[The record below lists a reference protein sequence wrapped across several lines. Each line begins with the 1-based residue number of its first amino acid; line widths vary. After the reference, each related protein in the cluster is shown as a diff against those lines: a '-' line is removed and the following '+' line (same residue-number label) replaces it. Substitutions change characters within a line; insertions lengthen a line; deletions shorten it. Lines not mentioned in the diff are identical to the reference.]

1 MEIVDRAGGKMPAF
15 LGGIPVT
22 DPIPPT
28 PLVREHLHRIVG
40 SPAFAKAIRLQT
52 FLRFVVEQT
61 LAGQQDTIKEYAIA
75 LEVCGR
81 PPTFDAKTDP
91 IVRVDASR
99 LRARLDAY
107 YRLDGRDDSIRI
119 HLPKGSYVPAFTSA
133 APPAPGPPAASLAVL
148 PFVDLGP
155 ERDDRSFAD
164 GLAEELIHRLSTI
177 PALRVIARTSAFR
190 YRSKDLRRIAADLG
204 VAYIVE
210 GSVRSAGPQIRVTVQ
225 LTATEDC
232 GVRWSGRYERE
243 LSDVFAVQDDIC
255 CSIATALEL
264 QLAPPARALPRARP
278 EPRAHV
284 EYLKGR
290 HFWNRRTAS
299 SLAQSLEHYRRAIAL
314 DAHYAPAHCGIAD
327 TFVVQALNE
336 QVDARDALAQ
346 ALAHSEEALRLAP
359 DLPEALVS
367 AAAVASV
374 LEWDWMQGDVLF
386 RRAVDINPRHSVAHY
401 LRAILNLAPR
411 ACWEP
416 ALLAMD
422 HAIELDPVS
431 PVLHRDLG
439 IVHYLRGEF
448 REAEEALQAALTL
461 EPAFRGSL
469 FWLGRALAEQG
480 RYDDA
485 LRMFQARLAEPGA
498 NTRVLA
504 SLVHTLGLMGRQTEA
519 LERFEQLQREAAAG
533 RVPALNLAIAH
544 LGLGQRDEALTE
556 LERACASH
564 AVPLYQLAVDPIFRL
579 VRDTR
584 RFQAVLREMKLDTA
598 AAACS

>member
-1 MEIVDRAGGKMPAF
+1 MEMVDRAGGKMPAF

-22 DPIPPT
+22 DPIPPAA
-28 PLVREHLHRIVG
+28 LVREHLDRIVR
-40 SPAFAKAIRLQT
+40 SPAFAKANRLQA

-61 LAGQQDTIKEYAIA
+61 LAGCQDTIKEYAIA

-81 PPTFDAKTDP
+81 PATFDAKTDP
-91 IVRVDASR
+91 IVRVDANR
-99 LRARLDAY
+99 LRVRLDAY
-107 YRLDGRDDSIRI
+107 YRLDGHADSIRI
-119 HLPKGSYVPAFTSA
+119 HLPKGSYVPAITSA
-133 APPAPGPPAASLAVL
+133 APLAAPTLAASLAVL
-148 PFVDLGP
+148 PLVDLGP

-177 PALRVIARTSAFR
+177 PALRVIARASAFR
-190 YRSKDLRRIAADLG
+190 YRSKDVRRIAADLG

-210 GSVRSAGPQIRVTVQ
+210 GSVRSAGQQIRVTVQ
-225 LTATEDC
+225 LVATEDC

-255 CSIATALEL
+255 RSIATALEL
-264 QLAPPARALPRARP
+264 QLATPAGVVPRTRP
-278 EPRAHV
+278 EPRAHI

-290 HFWNRRTAS
+290 HFWNRRTAN
-299 SLAQSLEHYRRAIAL
+299 SLAQSLEHYGRAIDL
-314 DAHYAPAHCGIAD
+314 DPHYAPAHCGIAD
-327 TFVVQALNE
+327 TLVVQALNE
-336 QVDARDALAQ
+336 QVGGTDALAQ
-346 ALAHSEEALRLAP
+346 ARAHCDEALRLAP
-359 DLPEALVS
+359 DLAETLAS

-374 LEWDWMQGDVLF
+374 LEWDWVKGDALF
-386 RRAVDINPRHSVAHY
+386 RKAVNVNPRRSLSHY
-401 LRAILNLAPR
+401 LHAILNLAPR

-416 ALLAMD
+416 ALIAMD

-448 REAEEALQAALTL
+448 RQAEEALQAASALD
-461 EPAFRGSL
+461 PAFRGSL
-469 FWLGRALAEQG
+469 FWRGRALAEQG

-498 NTRVLA
+498 NTRVRA
-504 SLVHTLGLMGRQTEA
+504 SVVHTLALMGRQAEA
-519 LERFEQLQREAAAG
+519 LEQFEQLQQEAAPR

-544 LGLGQRDEALTE
+544 LGLGQRDEALAE
-556 LERACASH
+556 IERACARH
-564 AVPLYQLAVDPIFRL
+564 AVPLYQLGVDPIFRP

-584 RFQAVLREMKLDTA
+584 RFQAILREMKLDTA
-598 AAACS
+598 ATACT